1 MKKELGNILVGGLV
15 LMAVLPALANEPTVN
30 DGTPQVT
37 VRVLDYA
44 DVPLTTLRGAQ
55 REAGRIL
62 SRAGVKAVWPECF
75 LVDTPATCHQ
85 RPGTNELTVRIL
97 RRPKGKKV
105 AFDPLSGG
113 VAIRIGENTGSGFIT
128 LYYNRTEEIA
138 EEFRMKRGLVLGHA
152 LAHEIGH
159 LLLPSGAHSSWGI
172 MQWKLSEKEWQ
183 RAAKGSLIFT
193 RKQAGQIRDGFRSRS

>member
-44 DVPLTTLRGAQ
+44 GVPLTTLRGAQ

-75 LVDTPATCHQ
+75 LVDTPAACHQ

-113 VAIRIGENTGSGFIT
+113 VAIRIGKNTGSGFIT

-138 EEFRMKRGLVLGHA
+138 EEFRMKRGLV
-152 LAHEIGH
+152 
-159 LLLPSGAHSSWGI
+159 
-172 MQWKLSEKEWQ
+172 Q
-183 RAAKGSLIFT
+183 RMAACRQGVADFHP
-193 RKQAGQIRDGFRSRS
+193 QAGRANPGWISEPQLDAAPAGKSTRRMGTPLPEKPLLK